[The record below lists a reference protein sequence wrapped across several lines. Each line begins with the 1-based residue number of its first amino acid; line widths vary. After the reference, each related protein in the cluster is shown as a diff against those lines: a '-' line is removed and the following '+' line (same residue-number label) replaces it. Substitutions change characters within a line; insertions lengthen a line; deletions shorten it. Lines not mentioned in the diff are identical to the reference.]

1 MKISAVI
8 RELKRLQGIMGDV
21 EVTCTGCL
29 EREARTKEEMAQ
41 YPANPFESTV
51 EQVIPV
57 TNDLHGQHVRVVWQT

>member
-41 YPANPFESTV
+41 YPANPF
-51 EQVIPV
+51 
-57 TNDLHGQHVRVVWQT
+57 